1 LQPKILLNE
10 EITMTAGRQRSF
22 DKDNAL
28 EKAMLVFW
36 RNGYPGTS
44 LTDLTN
50 IMGINKSSLYAAF
63 GNKEELF
70 NQAIEFYLNKHGVV
84 HSAEL
89 FKTELSLK
97 ERVRNYLLSIA
108 KMLTNPDLP
117 KGCLICH
124 STSEIAGSSL
134 PENSATNI
142 NGINQQTIL
151 TLTDFFEKEQ
161 QVGNLIDENSPN
173 TIANYLLTLQFGLA
187 ISARNGSNMEELKEI
202 VNFSIG
208 QFN

>member
-1 LQPKILLNE
+1 
-10 EITMTAGRQRSF
+10 MAAGRHRSF
-22 DKDNAL
+22 DKSNAL

-50 IMGINKSSLYAAF
+50 VMGINKSSLYATF

-70 NQAIEFYLNKHGVV
+70 NQAIEYYLHKHGEV

-89 FKTELSLK
+89 FKAGLSLK
-97 ERVRNYLLSIA
+97 ERVKNFLVSIA

-117 KGCLICH
+117 TGCLICH
-124 STSEIAGSSL
+124 STSEIAGSCL
-134 PENSATNI
+134 PDSSAKNI
-142 NGINQQTIL
+142 NAINQQTIL
-151 TLTDFFEKEQ
+151 TLTEFFEKEQ
-161 QVGNLIDENSPN
+161 QSGHLIDRCSPK
-173 TIANYLLTLQFGLA
+173 TLANYLLTLQFGLA
-187 ISARNGSNMEELKEI
+187 ISARNGSNMEELGEI
-202 VNFSIG
+202 VDFSIG

>member
-1 LQPKILLNE
+1 
-10 EITMTAGRQRSF
+10 MTAGRHRSF

-36 RNGYPGTS
+36 QNGYPGTS

-50 IMGINKSSLYAAF
+50 VMGINKSSLYAAF
-63 GNKEELF
+63 GNKEKLF

-89 FKTELSLK
+89 FKTALSLK

-108 KMLTNPDLP
+108 NMLTNSDLP
-117 KGCLICH
+117 KGCLICN
-124 STSEIAGSSL
+124 STSEIAGYCL

-142 NGINQQTIL
+142 NAINQQTIS
-151 TLTDFFEKEQ
+151 TLTEFFEKEQ
-161 QVGNLIDENSPN
+161 QVGNFIDGNSPN
-173 TIANYLLTLQFGLA
+173 TIANYILTLQFGLA
-187 ISARNGSNMEELKEI
+187 ISARKGSNMKELKEI

-208 QFN
+208 QF